1 MLLFTS
7 FQLSA
12 VDILVKA
19 TTRDNYIRPI
29 KSDGEFA
36 EESYTFCKGKYYP
49 YEYEKP
55 EDIIRFEE
63 VAFAL
68 KEELTKKNY
77 VNADDPMEADC
88 ILVVHWGQTNSGPE
102 DDYFAEFSDDS
113 DDPFDSLSILDEYEA
128 ANKAKEN
135 AKIIG
140 ATGLYGMHVYS
151 LKRQQLE
158 EASRYDRYF
167 VNVVAISIN
176 EIRKRPEGA
185 KMPIP
190 LWTLQLSLPTGRAEP
205 EEAFGTLAKTAGL
218 YSGENLANADF
229 IREKEKRGIV
239 RIGKLEIIETIEDSN
254 TEPKEWVD
262 LRPSHRTP
270 YLKIGIN
277 YSILGP

>member
-1 MLLFTS
+1 MKVFSSNEHLFLFYLILPFTN

-12 VDILVKA
+12 VEILVKA
-19 TTRDNYIRPI
+19 TARDNYFRPI
-29 KSDGEFA
+29 KSDGEYV
-36 EESYTFCKGKYYP
+36 EESYTFCKGKYYT

-55 EDIIRFEE
+55 EDAIQFEE

-88 ILVVHWGQTNSGPE
+88 IFVVHWGQTNSRAE
-102 DDYFAEFSDDS
+102 DDSYTEFSDDF
-113 DDPFDSLSILDEYEA
+113 DDSFDVLSVLDEYEA
-128 ANKAKEN
+128 ESKSKGN

-140 ATGLYGMHVYS
+140 ATGLYKMHVYS

-158 EASRYDRYF
+158 EASRHDRYF
-167 VNVVAISIN
+167 VNVVALSID

-190 LWTLQLSLPTGRAEP
+190 LWTLKLSLPAGRSKP

-218 YSGENLANADF
+218 YSGENLVNAGF
-229 IREKEKRGIV
+229 IREKEKQGIV
-239 RIGKLEIIETIEDSN
+239 RIGKLEFIETIGNS
-254 TEPKEWVD
+254 TAEPEE
-262 LRPSHRTP
+262 
-270 YLKIGIN
+270 
-277 YSILGP
+277 

>member
-1 MLLFTS
+1 MKVFSSKQYLCLLSFMLLFTN

-12 VDILVKA
+12 VEILVKA

-55 EDIIRFEE
+55 EDIILFEE

-77 VNADDPMEADC
+77 VNADDPMEADY

-102 DDYFAEFSDDS
+102 DDYFTEFSDDF
-113 DDPFDSLSILDEYEA
+113 DDTFDALSVLDEYEA
-128 ANKAKEN
+128 ENKAKEN

-140 ATGLYGMHVYS
+140 ATGLYGMHLYS

-167 VNVVAISIN
+167 VNVVAISID
-176 EIRKRPEGA
+176 EIRKRPERG

-218 YSGENLANADF
+218 YSGENLVNANF
-229 IREKEKRGIV
+229 IQEKEKRGIV
-239 RIGKLEIIETIEDSN
+239 RIGKIEFIETIENSN
-254 TEPKEWVD
+254 TEPTE
-262 LRPSHRTP
+262 
-270 YLKIGIN
+270 
-277 YSILGP
+277 

>member
-1 MLLFTS
+1 MKVFSSKEYLCLFSFMLLFTN

-113 DDPFDSLSILDEYEA
+113 DDPFDALSVLDEYEA
-128 ANKAKEN
+128 ENKAKEN

-218 YSGENLANADF
+218 YSGEYLANADF
-229 IREKEKRGIV
+229 IRENEKRGIV

-254 TEPKEWVD
+254 TEPKE
-262 LRPSHRTP
+262 
-270 YLKIGIN
+270 
-277 YSILGP
+277 

>member
-1 MLLFTS
+1 MKIFLSKEHLFLLSFILFFTNL
-7 FQLSA
+7 QLSA

-19 TTRDNYIRPI
+19 TARDNYIRSI
-29 KSDGEFA
+29 TSDGEFA

-88 ILVVHWGQTNSGPE
+88 ILVVHWGQTNSGPG
-102 DDYFAEFSDDS
+102 DDYFTEFSDDS
-113 DDPFDSLSILDEYEA
+113 DDPFDALSVLDEYEA
-128 ANKAKEN
+128 ENKAKEN

-176 EIRKRPEGA
+176 EIRKRPKGA

-205 EEAFGTLAKTAGL
+205 EEAFGTLAKTAGR
-218 YSGENLANADF
+218 YSGEHIANADF

-239 RIGKLEIIETIEDSN
+239 RIGKLEFIETIEDSN
-254 TEPKEWVD
+254 TEPKE
-262 LRPSHRTP
+262 
-270 YLKIGIN
+270 
-277 YSILGP
+277 

>member
-1 MLLFTS
+1 MKVFSSKEYLCLFSFMLLFTN

-113 DDPFDSLSILDEYEA
+113 DDPFDALSVLDEYEA
-128 ANKAKEN
+128 ENKAKEN

-176 EIRKRPEGA
+176 EIRKRPKGA

-254 TEPKEWVD
+254 TEPKE
-262 LRPSHRTP
+262 
-270 YLKIGIN
+270 
-277 YSILGP
+277 